1 MSQPDRL
8 LVRAAGLAAPHQT
21 EIEMKQRILSGVQPT
36 GDLHI
41 GNYIGALSVWTELQE
56 QFDSLFCV
64 VDLHAITVPESIKPP
79 ELKAKMRDVAALYIA
94 CGINPDEATIFI
106 QSHVQ
111 EHAELAWVLN
121 CTTPIGW
128 LERMTQFKSKSE
140 RSQSVGMGLFDYP
153 VLMAADILLYDTDV
167 VPVGDDQ
174 KQHIELT
181 RDIAQRF
188 NNLYG
193 TDALKIP
200 QPYIRE
206 EGARIMG
213 LNDPIQKM
221 SKSDTNP
228 YHAIKLLDT
237 PDAIKGKYARAV
249 TDSKS
254 AFDLEDMA
262 PGVANLVTIIKVM
275 AGDAGQSIV
284 DDLVGKGYG
293 ALKKAATD
301 TTVAKL
307 QPVQARFAELKQQPE
322 ELEAILARGAER
334 ARSIARPKMAQVRNA
349 VGLG

>member
-1 MSQPDRL
+1 
-8 LVRAAGLAAPHQT
+8 
-21 EIEMKQRILSGVQPT
+21 MKQRILSGVQPT

-41 GNYIGALSVWTELQE
+41 GNYIGALSVWTEMQE

-64 VDLHAITVPESIKPP
+64 VDLHAITIPESIKPQ
-79 ELKAKMRDVAALYIA
+79 ELKSKMRDVAALYIA
-94 CGINPDEATIFI
+94 CGIDPDKATIFI

-121 CTTPIGW
+121 CTTPVGW

-140 RSQSVGMGLFDYP
+140 KANSVGMGLFDYP

-193 TDALKIP
+193 VEVLKVP
-200 QPYIRE
+200 QPFIRA

-213 LNDPIQKM
+213 LNDPTQKM

-228 YHAIKLLDT
+228 NHAIKLLDT
-237 PDAIKGKYARAV
+237 PDVIKGKYARAV

-254 AFDLEDMA
+254 AFDPEDMA
-262 PGVANLVTIIKVM
+262 PGVANLVSIIKVM
-275 AGDAGQSIV
+275 AGSAGETIV
-284 DDLVGKGYG
+284 ADLVGKGYG
-293 ALKKAATD
+293 SLKKAATD
-301 TTVAKL
+301 ATVERL
-307 QPVQARFAELKQQPE
+307 EPIQSRFAELQQQPD
-322 ELEAILARGAER
+322 ELEAILQRGAER
-334 ARSIARPKMAQVRNA
+334 ARSIARPKMQQVKAA